1 MRDAKTGWRWAAVA
15 GCATMLACALV
26 EPRETTYLRSASGQA
41 TQEEVTRHL
50 GAPTKVLSGATG
62 ETLWVYQ
69 IREEQ
74 PGNRWT
80 SIGMWCDEYVLTFDE
95 RAVLQTWT
103 HAGYLH
109 GGELQPDYCVPG
121 GVDGK

>member
-1 MRDAKTGWRWAAVA
+1 MK
-15 GCATMLACALV
+15 
-26 EPRETTYLRSASGQA
+26 
-41 TQEEVTRHL
+41 RHL
-50 GAPTKVLSGATG
+50 GEPTKVMSGAAG

-80 SIGMWCDEYVLTFDE
+80 SIGMWCSEYVLTFDA
-95 RAVLQTWT
+95 RAVLQKWT
-103 HAGYLH
+103 QAEYLH
-109 GGELQPDYCVPG
+109 GGELQPDYCVPS

>member
-1 MRDAKTGWRWAAVA
+1 MTNATKEWHGAVLVC
-15 GCATMLACALV
+15 CATMLACALV
-26 EPRETTYLRSASGQA
+26 EPRETTYLRSANGRA
-41 TQEEVTRHL
+41 TQAEVKQRL
-50 GAPTKVLSGATG
+50 GEPTKVVNGTSG

-80 SIGMWCDEYVLTFDE
+80 SIGMWCSEYVLIFDGG
-95 RAVLQTWT
+95 AVLQKWT
-103 HAGYLH
+103 QAEYLH